1 MTRKEAK
8 DLLKALP
15 GETAILSMM
24 RLRGDNGNEA
34 FMLGL
39 TCQPNGETM
48 SHAAIMG
55 VQHSLEDQFAGLR
68 SDFLDNFAG
77 TPGPRA
83 SEDPRLPTVVE
94 EESSVEKWWNRHRYN
109 EAWTGKL
116 SGRGWDEL
124 TGDEQGS
131 VRELYVG

>member
-24 RLRGDNGNEA
+24 RLKSEGGHEA

-48 SHAAIMG
+48 SHAAIMT
-55 VQHSLEDQFAGLR
+55 VQHSLEDQFANLR
-68 SDFLDNFAG
+68 SDFLDSYQGIA
-77 TPGPRA
+77 GPRKE
-83 SEDPRLPTVVE
+83 EDPRLLAVVE
-94 EESSVEKWWNRHRYN
+94 EESSAEKWWNKHRWN
-109 EAWTGKL
+109 EVWGAKLTG
-116 SGRGWDEL
+116 RDWREL
-124 TGDEQGS
+124 TGQEQES